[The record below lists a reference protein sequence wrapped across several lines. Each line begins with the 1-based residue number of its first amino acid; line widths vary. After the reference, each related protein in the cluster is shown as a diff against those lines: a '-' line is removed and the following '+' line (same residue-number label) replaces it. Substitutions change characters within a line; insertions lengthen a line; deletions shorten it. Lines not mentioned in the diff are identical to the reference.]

1 MVIAHCL
8 PYLCMWM
15 FNKCHKLIPSK
26 NRASGFLPQT
36 NPLLVFLVTKM
47 SQVTIQL
54 LQRTSQESCLIP
66 LSPTAAHKPVHR
78 QSCLFHLESISQTI
92 HVSASPLL
100 VQATLLSRLGFC
112 MRVCCGTFLSV
123 FHQNHQCKIE
133 KTMPGSRGAVFSGLH
148 HSRVTPTA
156 HEGCTAQYGPITSL
170 PTFATL
176 TLEFTL

>member
-1 MVIAHCL
+1 MAHCL
-8 PYLCMWM
+8 PYLCMWV

-26 NRASGFLPQT
+26 NRISGFLPQK

-66 LSPTAAHKPVHR
+66 LSPTAAHKPVHQ
-78 QSCLFHLESISQTI
+78 QSCLFHLESVSPNHPCLCISPAHRSHLSLLFGLLYEGLLWYHSCQFSTRTI
-92 HVSASPLL
+92 SA
-100 VQATLLSRLGFC
+100 R
-112 MRVCCGTFLSV
+112 
-123 FHQNHQCKIE
+123 E
-133 KTMPGSRGAVFSGLH
+133 KTMPGSRGAASSGLH
-148 HSRVTPTA
+148 HSRVTPTP